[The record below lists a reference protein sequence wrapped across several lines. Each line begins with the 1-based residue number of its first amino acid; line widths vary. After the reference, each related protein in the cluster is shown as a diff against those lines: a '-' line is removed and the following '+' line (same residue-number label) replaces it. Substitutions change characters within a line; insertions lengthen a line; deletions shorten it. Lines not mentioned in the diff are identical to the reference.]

1 MTTAEHEPYPVDQP
15 EATVGD
21 LVGRLTDDFGSIV
34 QSHVMLAKEEITA
47 EIKKAGRGAG
57 MMGGSALAG
66 WIAALL
72 LSFALAWGLAALI
85 DEPWLGFL
93 VVGLVWALAAA
104 WLFITGRRQ
113 LQEVEP
119 LPEQTIDEL
128 KEDQRWLTEQKN

>member
-1 MTTAEHEPYPVDQP
+1 MTTSERGPFPVDQP
-15 EATVGD
+15 EASVGD
-21 LVGRLTDDFGSIV
+21 LVARLTDDFGSIV
-34 QSHVMLAKEEITA
+34 QSHVMLAKEEMTA

-72 LSFALAWGLAALI
+72 LSFALAWGLTAVF

-93 VVGLVWALAAA
+93 VVGLIWGVAAA
-104 WLFITGRRQ
+104 WLFVRGRSQ
-113 LQEVEP
+113 LQAVEP
-119 LPEQTIDEL
+119 LPEETIEEL

>member
-1 MTTAEHEPYPVDQP
+1 MTTAERGPYPVDQP
-15 EATVGD
+15 EASVGD

-57 MMGGSALAG
+57 MMGGGALAG

-72 LSFALAWGLAALI
+72 LSFALAWGLAALF
-85 DEPWLGFL
+85 DEAWLGFL
-93 VVGLVWALAAA
+93 VVGVIWGVTAA
-104 WLFITGRRQ
+104 WLLLSGRRQ

-119 LPEQTIDEL
+119 LAEQTIEEL
-128 KEDQRWLTEQKN
+128 KEDQRWLTEHKS